1 MVVPLLMDVIRLDN
15 IALFANHGARPQE
28 VELGQ
33 RFYIDV
39 EIRADLGRAAREDSL
54 EHTIDYNAV
63 YHATALA
70 FTSTNCRLIEG
81 AVWLILKALFEQFPA
96 EEITVRLR
104 KPSAA
109 VEGIFDTV
117 EVELTRRRAEVLD
130 E

>member
-1 MVVPLLMDVIRLDN
+1 MDVIRLVN
-15 IALFANHGARPQE
+15 IALFANHGVAPQE

-39 EIRADLGRAAREDSL
+39 EIHADLGRAAREDSL
-54 EHTIDYNAV
+54 EHSIDYNAV
-63 YHATALA
+63 YHTTAQA

-81 AVWLILKALFEQFPA
+81 AAWLILKALFKQFPA

-104 KPSAA
+104 KPSAP

-117 EVELTRRRAEVLD
+117 EVQLTRRREEMQNA
-130 E
+130 

>member
-1 MVVPLLMDVIRLDN
+1 MVIPLLMDFIRLDN

-39 EIRADLGRAAREDSL
+39 EIHADLDRAAREDSL

-63 YHATALA
+63 YHATAKA

-81 AVWLILKALFEQFPA
+81 AAWLILKALFEQFPA

-117 EVELTRRRAEVLD
+117 EVELTRRREQVLD